1 MEYLYNVKESGKRI
15 KEFESIKERGVI
27 TPATVRQKENGRYE
41 LISGHRRKR
50 ECELAGFERL
60 ICKRKGSC
68 FIKRAISF

>member
-41 LISGHRRKR
+41 SESVSLPDLKDSFVK
-50 ECELAGFERL
+50 E
-60 ICKRKGSC
+60 KGVVL
-68 FIKRAISF
+68 